1 MDTYRRHD
9 VRSRGAIFGHP
20 LHPMLIPF
28 PIAFLVG
35 VLVTDVVFWR
45 TGNAFWA
52 QASFWL
58 VTAGAVTGLVAAV
71 PGLIDFVGIRRVR
84 ELGMA
89 WVHAGG
95 NVLAVAISLV
105 SVYLRWNDP
114 AAAVLPWGLVLSLA
128 VAAILGVTGWIGGEM
143 SYRHGIG
150 FAGTVADVEDAEG
163 THVDAVA
170 DPRTA
175 PTVDA
180 RDWREG
186 GGRNVA

>member
-1 MDTYRRHD
+1 MDTYHRHD

-35 VLVTDVVFWR
+35 VLVTDLVFWG
-45 TGNAFWA
+45 TGDTFWA
-52 QASFWL
+52 RASFWL
-58 VTAGAVTGLVAAV
+58 VTAGVVTGLVAAV
-71 PGLIDFVGIRRVR
+71 PGLIDFVSIRRVQ

-95 NVLAVAISLV
+95 NVVAVVISLV

-114 AAAVLPWGLVLSLA
+114 AAAVLPWGLVLSLV
-128 VAAILGVTGWIGGEM
+128 VAAILGVTGWIGGEL

-150 FAGTVADVEDAEG
+150 FAGTVADAEDVGG
-163 THVDAVA
+163 TRLDAVA
-170 DPRTA
+170 DPKSASTA
-175 PTVDA
+175 EI
-180 RDWREG
+180 RGSRQG
-186 GGRNVA
+186 GGRNIT